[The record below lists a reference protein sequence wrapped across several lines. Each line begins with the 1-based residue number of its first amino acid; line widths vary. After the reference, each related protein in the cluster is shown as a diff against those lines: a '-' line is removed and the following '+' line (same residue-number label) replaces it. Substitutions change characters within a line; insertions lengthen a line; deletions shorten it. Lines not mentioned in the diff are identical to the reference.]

1 MVSLRNYFTITIVMF
16 IVLIMFQF
24 SRVARELLND
34 YEENPCVEDM
44 RELPG
49 KSDVCETRQGGEIVY
64 IGIAQSPVG
73 RVTGAWASY
82 SRHDFQS
89 YSSLEQYQKMET
101 GGVVPEMAVIN
112 SSDIEWE
119 QSAEIERME
128 ALAELGTHL
137 VFCDLPDAAVIR
149 SSPQL
154 QRLLGIR
161 DVREEET
168 TVAGIHLYEQFL
180 LGGEG
185 VYYTKD
191 EKINEKKQDMDLN
204 FPWYTLASGTKI
216 YMTGIMED
224 ESVDYMD
231 YPPVI
236 WRNSFDSAFIFVIN
250 GDYMEDV
257 MGLGLLSAMETQTK
271 DYMLYP
277 IVNAQNLVIVNSLGL
292 ADENETEMM
301 RRYSRSMEHV
311 SKDII
316 WPDII
321 SVYQRNSL
329 GLSVMMSPQYDYMDT
344 NEPRKDLLIYYM
356 KFLNEQNAEVGLS
369 GVCMSKT
376 PMEEKL
382 RADEDFMQKT
392 LPSYSFTSFYDGNLT
407 AEERETVLLQE
418 ILKDVR
424 TIVTDY
430 RGDNEILGYVS
441 EKVTKQTMLTNG
453 LTHTYRED
461 FRTKCVET
469 ALGYSSVSVDLS
481 EIMYPVG
488 DDLNTWKDEAEDFS
502 PNLYENWKSFRA
514 FDGTS
519 VSECDGRIR
528 NFLSLDYEVLRNGD
542 VLSLRVNN
550 GEQSA
555 WFILRTNDESI
566 EHVDGGEWEK
576 IDKNA
581 YLIKVE
587 EENAEIVLNKADLQY
602 QFR

>member
-1 MVSLRNYFTITIVMF
+1 MVSLRNYFTITIVMLT
-16 IVLIMFQF
+16 VLIMFQ
-24 SRVARELLND
+24 SSGVARELLND
-34 YEENPCVEDM
+34 YEENPYVEDM

-49 KSDVCETRQGGEIVY
+49 KSDVCETRQGGKIVY
-64 IGIAQSPVG
+64 IGTGQSPVG
-73 RVTGAWASY
+73 RVTDAWASY

-89 YSSLEQYQKMET
+89 YSSLEQYQRMET
-101 GGVVPEMAVIN
+101 AGVVPEMVVIN

-119 QSAEIERME
+119 QSAEIERVE
-128 ALAELGTHL
+128 TLAELGIHL

-154 QRLLGIR
+154 QRILGIR

-236 WRNSFDSAFIFVIN
+236 WRNSFDSSFIFAVN

-257 MGLGLLSAMETQTK
+257 MGLGILSAMEAQTK
-271 DYMLYP
+271 DYTLYP
-277 IVNAQNLVIVNSLGL
+277 IVNAQNLVIVNSPEL

-311 SKDII
+311 LREII

-321 SVYQRNSL
+321 SVYQRNGL
-329 GLSVMMSPQYDYMDT
+329 GLSVMMSPQYDYADA
-344 NEPRKDLLIYYM
+344 NEPKKDLLIYYM
-356 KFLNEQNAEVGLS
+356 KLLNEQNAEIGLS

-376 PMEEKL
+376 SVEEKL
-382 RADEDFMQKT
+382 KADQDFMQKA
-392 LPSYSFTSFYDGNLT
+392 LPSYRFTSFYEGDLT
-407 AEERETVLLQE
+407 EEEREKVLLEE
-418 ILKDVR
+418 ILKNAR

-441 EKVTKQTMLTNG
+441 ENVTKQTMLTNG

-481 EIMYPVG
+481 DIMYPVG
-488 DDLNTWKDEAEDFS
+488 DDLNTWQDEAEDFS

-528 NFLSLDYEVLRNGD
+528 NFLSLDYDVLRKDD
-542 VLSLRVNN
+542 VISLSLAD
-550 GEQSA
+550 GGQSA
-555 WFILRTNDESI
+555 WFILRTNGESI
-566 EHVDGGEWEK
+566 ERVDGGEWEK

-587 EENAEIVLNKADLQY
+587 EENAAIVLNKTDLQY